1 MLETD
6 FSAISV
12 LNVLA
17 HDANV
22 IPYRVEFNQITGS
35 ITASILLQQIIY
47 RCGHKNTPFYK
58 FKEPCEHNLYK
69 QNQSWKEEI
78 GFSRREFD
86 TAIAAISTKIK
97 KGQDLEDVNT
107 PVVHWTT
114 IDRVTY
120 YQLNMC
126 VLRKAL
132 KRLYE
137 TAECAALIKADTA
150 ATDSAKPPLVISN
163 RDITENTE
171 NKKINKKSVNNVEGV
186 EEVFSFW
193 QQTMK
198 KQKSKLDEKRKKMIE
213 ARLLDYSIDDLKNAT
228 LGCSKSSWHMGHN
241 PQQTSYNQISN
252 IFGSS
257 ENTER
262 FIELQTKNRVAANAH
277 DLSTQSYDDAQAHF
291 DVPVNQA
298 KF

>member
-6 FSAISV
+6 LSV
-12 LNVLA
+12 LNVLV
-17 HDANV
+17 HDANI
-22 IPYRVEFNQITGS
+22 IPYRKEFNLITGS

-47 RCGHKNTPFYK
+47 RCGHRNTPFYK
-58 FKEPCEHNLYK
+58 FKEPCDHERY
-69 QNQSWKEEI
+69 QPEQSWKEEL

-97 KGQDLEDVNT
+97 KGQDLSEVAT

-114 IDRVTY
+114 IDRVTF

-132 KRLYE
+132 KHLYE

-150 ATDSAKPPLVISN
+150 ATDSAKPPLVINN

-171 NKKINKKSVNNVEGV
+171 SKKINKKSVSKVGDI

-198 KQKSKLDEKRKKMIE
+198 KQKFKLDAKRKKIIE
-213 ARLLDYSIDDLKNAT
+213 LRLQDYSIDDLKNAI
-228 LGCSKSSWHMGHN
+228 LGCSRSAFHMGQN
-241 PQQTSYNQISN
+241 PQRTTYNEISN
-252 IFGSS
+252 IFGTP
-257 ENTER
+257 ENTEK
-262 FIELQTKNRVAANAH
+262 FIELQISKRPAANAH

-298 KF
+298 SF

>member
-6 FSAISV
+6 LSA
-12 LNVLA
+12 LNVLV
-17 HDANV
+17 HDANI
-22 IPYRVEFNQITGS
+22 IPYRKEFNIITGG
-35 ITASILLQQIIY
+35 ITASILLQQVIY
-47 RCGHKNTPFYK
+47 RCGHRNTPFYK
-58 FKEPCEHNLYK
+58 FKEPCEHELYK
-69 QNQSWKEEI
+69 PEQSWKEEL

-97 KGQDLEDVNT
+97 KGQDLTEINT

-114 IDRVTY
+114 IDRITY

-137 TAECAALIKADTA
+137 TAECAALIKAESA
-150 ATDSAKPPLVISN
+150 ATDSANPPLVINN
-163 RDITENTE
+163 RDISENTE
-171 NKKINKKSVNNVEGV
+171 NKKINKKSVSNDADA

-198 KQKSKLDEKRKKMIE
+198 KQKSKLDEKRKRMIE
-213 ARLLDYSIDDLKNAT
+213 ARLLDYSMDDLKNAI
-228 LGCSKSSWHMGHN
+228 LGCSKSPFHMGNN
-241 PQQTSYNQISN
+241 PQQTPYNQISN
-252 IFGSS
+252 IFGSP
-257 ENTER
+257 ENTEK
-262 FIELQTKNRVAANAH
+262 FIELQTKKPQAANSH
-277 DLSTQSYDDAQAHF
+277 DLSTQSYGDAQAHF

>member
-6 FSAISV
+6 LSV
-12 LNVLA
+12 LNVLV
-17 HDANV
+17 HDANI
-22 IPYRVEFNQITGS
+22 IPYRKEFNVITGG

-47 RCGHKNTPFYK
+47 RCGHQNTPFYK
-58 FKEPCEHNLYK
+58 FKEPCEHKLYK
-69 QNQSWKEEI
+69 QGQSWKEEL

-97 KGQDLEDVNT
+97 KGQNLAEINT
-107 PVVHWTT
+107 PVVHWTS

-150 ATDSAKPPLVISN
+150 ATDSAKPPLVINN
-163 RDITENTE
+163 REVTENTD
-171 NKKINKKSVNNVEGV
+171 NKKINKKSVSRIEEV
-186 EEVFSFW
+186 EEIFSFW

-198 KQKSKLDEKRKKMIE
+198 KQKSKLDEKRKRTIE
-213 ARLLDYSIDDLKNAT
+213 ARLQDYSIDDLKNAI
-228 LGCSKSSWHMGHN
+228 LGCSRSAFHMGHHPIN
-241 PQQTSYNQISN
+241 QTPYNQISN

-257 ENTER
+257 ENVEK
-262 FIELQTKNRVAANAH
+262 FIEMQTKKPLAANSH

-298 KF
+298 SF

>member
-6 FSAISV
+6 LSA
-12 LNVLA
+12 LNVLV
-17 HDANV
+17 HDANI
-22 IPYRVEFNQITGS
+22 IPYRKEFNVITGS
-35 ITASILLQQIIY
+35 IAASILLQQIIY
-47 RCGHKNTPFYK
+47 RCGHRNTPFYK

-69 QNQSWKEEI
+69 PEQSWKEEL

-86 TAIAAISTKIK
+86 TAITAISTKIR
-97 KGQDLEDVNT
+97 KGEDLTEITT

-120 YQLNMC
+120 YQLNTC
-126 VLRKAL
+126 VLRKVL

-137 TAECAALIKADTA
+137 TAESAALIKADTA

-171 NKKINKKSVNNVEGV
+171 NKKINKKSVSNVEGV

-213 ARLLDYSIDDLKNAT
+213 ARLLDYSIDDLKNAI